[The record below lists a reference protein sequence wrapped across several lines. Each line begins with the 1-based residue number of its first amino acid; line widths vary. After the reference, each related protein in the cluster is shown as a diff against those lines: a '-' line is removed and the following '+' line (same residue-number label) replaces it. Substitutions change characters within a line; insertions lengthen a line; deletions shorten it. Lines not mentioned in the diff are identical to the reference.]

1 MYRILLRKKSKELG
15 RYDLCYVVN
24 ARYFPDKENPDR
36 SYIRLI
42 VIMNAS
48 SYDQIQWDH
57 LKQDYLYI
65 FRSANHEKGSNLYQL
80 IEWFNMILPLTVYT
94 DTEVRFGVVI
104 HDRSLILMKSHLKQN
119 LELRRF

>member
-1 MYRILLRKKSKELG
+1 MDELEYSIHEERVKEFGSGTKSLSYGKKSPEPKQKLNFIPVTNSEMKELENCDMLLNTQTREYALIISFMYRILLRKKSKELG

-48 SYDQIQWDH
+48 SYD
-57 LKQDYLYI
+57 
-65 FRSANHEKGSNLYQL
+65 
-80 IEWFNMILPLTVYT
+80 
-94 DTEVRFGVVI
+94 
-104 HDRSLILMKSHLKQN
+104 
-119 LELRRF
+119 

>member
-15 RYDLCYVVN
+15 RYDLRYVVN